1 MKHPN
6 RDLFKEAQ
14 RQGWEITHRKGGHMC
29 LRYTLN
35 PTVAMVFTPATPTR
49 DPRAR
54 LNLITQLRRSG
65 FFVWNGR

>member
-1 MKHPN
+1 
-6 RDLFKEAQ
+6 
-14 RQGWEITHRKGGHMC
+14 MC

-35 PTVAMVFTPATPTR
+35 PTVALVFTPATPTR